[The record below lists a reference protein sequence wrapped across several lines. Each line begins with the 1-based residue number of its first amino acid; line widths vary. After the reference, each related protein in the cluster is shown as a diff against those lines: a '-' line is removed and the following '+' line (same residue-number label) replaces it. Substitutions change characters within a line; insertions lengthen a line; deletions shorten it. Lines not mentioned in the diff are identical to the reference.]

1 MPKISEQICFYSDA
15 AEWGGQEILSARIA
29 NILSSIFAKILFF
42 HSCPKFQEVL
52 NPKIQTI
59 RLPFSASTPFPIF
72 RDRSRSKQKIVE
84 KLFLDCR
91 VKNLVVC
98 PGNIERCLP
107 AIFAAHRS
115 GIRTV
120 SYYPMAFTQ
129 SESGAALGKL
139 RDLLAK
145 SIYPLISEWIVI
157 SKTQERLL
165 RRFVTKET
173 PVHLL
178 PNPLSWNFVDSPK
191 IPKAPLKIATIGRV
205 YFLQKGQESIPII
218 AEKLKQQGFPFSF
231 HIIGDGPDFKS
242 LEALIER
249 HQIKENITI
258 SKWISPNEL
267 QQIMKKEFDLVFIPS
282 HFEGEPLILFE
293 AMQCGLPILVAEREY
308 VKEYDLPNWMLYS
321 PGDLSEAASKIRD
334 LKKNYNLKDFIETRK
349 HLFTNR
355 SDADFSRNVQQIFGK
370 IFQKTLHG

>member
-1 MPKISEQICFYSDA
+1 MPQINEQICFYSDA

-29 NILSSIFAKILFF
+29 GILSAAFAKIIFIHF
-42 HSCPKFQEVL
+42 CPKFQEVL
-52 NPKIQTI
+52 DPKIQTI

-72 RDRSRSKQKIVE
+72 RDRSRSKRKIVE
-84 KLFLDCR
+84 KLFLKHH

-107 AIFAAHRS
+107 AIFAAHRL

-129 SESGAALGKL
+129 SESGATLGKL
-139 RDLLAK
+139 RDFLAK

-165 RRFVTKET
+165 RRFITKET

-191 IPKAPLKIATIGRV
+191 IPSTPLKIATIGRI
-205 YFLQKGQESIPII
+205 YFVQKGQNTIPII

-242 LEALIER
+242 LESLIER
-249 HQIKENITI
+249 LHVKENIVL

-267 QQIMKKEFDLVFIPS
+267 QQMMKREFDLVFIPS
-282 HFEGEPLILFE
+282 RFEGEPLILFE
-293 AMQCGLPILVAEREY
+293 AMQCGFPILVANREY
-308 VKEYDLPNWMLYS
+308 VKEYELPNWMLYS
-321 PGDLSEAASKIRD
+321 PGDLSDAVSKIRD
-334 LKKNYNLKDFIETRK
+334 LDKSYNLKDFIEARK

-355 SDADFSRNVQQIFGK
+355 SDSEFSRNVHQVFGK